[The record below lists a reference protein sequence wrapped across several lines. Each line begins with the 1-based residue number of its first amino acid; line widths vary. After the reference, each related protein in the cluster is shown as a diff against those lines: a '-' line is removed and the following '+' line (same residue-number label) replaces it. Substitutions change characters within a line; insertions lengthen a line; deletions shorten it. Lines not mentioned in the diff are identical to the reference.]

1 MPPCLPSSTPTYSG
15 LVRSSCEAGI
25 STRSVP
31 VLFPHQ
37 WQELVE
43 GAGLVV
49 VWLMQRSGLPPLSGV
64 TRITTSLWESAGK
77 SKW

>member
-1 MPPCLPSSTPTYSG
+1 M
-15 LVRSSCEAGI
+15 
-25 STRSVP
+25 STRSAP
-31 VLFPHQ
+31 ALSPDQ
-37 WQELVE
+37 WQVLVE

-64 TRITTSLWESAGK
+64 TAIATSLWESAGR